1 MIKPIKEMLL
11 DLVYPPYHPCPHCF
25 ETDIAIKG
33 ETGSLCPSC
42 FKSFPFLRKEENPP
56 NVQALAHYHGAA
68 QSLVHRLKYKEA
80 LYLAKP
86 MANLMLQHLEP
97 KGSSLVIPVPMHQRR
112 QRQRGYNQ
120 AERLARHIARMVE
133 LECETNAM
141 IRNRETEPMYRLN
154 RLQRI
159 QNMWNSITV
168 RETERYRIR
177 NQKILLVDDVY
188 TTGATAQAC
197 IRSLKEA
204 GAEGVTVITFALADI
219 TPS

>member
-1 MIKPIKEMLL
+1 MIHQITERVL
-11 DLVYPPYHPCPHCF
+11 DLIYPPYHPCPHCF
-25 ETDIAIKG
+25 EPDTAIKG
-33 ETGSLCPSC
+33 RKGALCDVC
-42 FKSFPFLRKEENPP
+42 YKSFPFVRKEENPP

-86 MANLMLQHLEP
+86 MANLMLQHLDW
-97 KGSSLVIPVPMHQRR
+97 KGSSLVMPVPMHQRR

-168 RETERYRIR
+168 RETEVHRVR

-197 IRSLKEA
+197 IRSLENA